1 MSSLLLLTL
10 LILTAAPTFSA
21 FTNITTQ
28 SFTFPYTE
36 NNATTQLSA
45 KLTTANGVNGPFPYA
60 ILLLHGADGD
70 MDSNNVLPLAEHLTA
85 LHGIPVLRFNQ
96 LSGKVAMRA
105 LQASAGLAFLK
116 TKVDAQGYI
125 PVGRSLGSRVV
136 AQMMASGGIGV
147 CLAYPMLGDDD
158 TSANSIVDR
167 RLLVT
172 SMRPDAK
179 VLFVIGSADTLTSL
193 SDLDKA
199 RTDGGARTWRATI
212 TGANHALKLPVASY
226 TGSAE
231 GKDLWATIV
240 TGVLVGWI
248 KDIGL
253 LSPPVASWEV
263 NGWTQGGD
271 CVVNVTGGVET
282 TSWAGSAVL
291 PRQSIRLQSFAPGA
305 WAHAQ
310 RMPASDE
317 GKWRLES
324 IERFPPAQR
333 RMRHQGYRHGWVA
346 DRYHRG
352 DRARGARLGHD
363 RFSVGRYSGADGHR
377 GHNTR
382 HSRSWDDE
390 Y

>member
-1 MSSLLLLTL
+1 MAWLFIFAI
-10 LILTAAPTFSA
+10 LILTVTPAFSA

-85 LHGIPVLRFNQ
+85 IHGIPVLRFNQ
-96 LSGKVAMRA
+96 LSGKVTMRA
-105 LQASAGLAFLK
+105 LQASTGLAFLK
-116 TKVDAQGYI
+116 TKVNAQGYI

-158 TSANSIVDR
+158 TTANSIVDR

-172 SMRPDAK
+172 SIRPDAK

-199 RTDGGARTWRATI
+199 RTDGGAQTWRGTI
-212 TGANHALKLPVASY
+212 TGANHALKLPEESY
-226 TGSAE
+226 VGSAE
-231 GKDLWATIV
+231 GNDLWATIV

-253 LSPPVASWEV
+253 MSPPLASWEV

-271 CVVNVTGGVET
+271 CVVNVTRGFET
-282 TSWAGSAVL
+282 TTWAGSTVL
-291 PRQSIRLQSFAPGA
+291 PRKSIRLQSFAPGA
-305 WAHAQ
+305 SAQ
-310 RMPASDE
+310 VQRTPASDE
-317 GKWRLES
+317 GDWRLRTG
-324 IERFPPAQR
+324 ERYRPAQR
-333 RMRHQGYRHGWVA
+333 RIRHQGYRHGWAA
-346 DRYHRG
+346 DRYYRG
-352 DRARGARLGHD
+352 DRARGSSQARNRVG
-363 RFSVGRYSGADGHR
+363 VGRYRGTEARR
-377 GHNTR
+377 GHTR
-382 HSRSWDDE
+382 HSHYWDDD